1 VQKKMRLYTFSPYTL
16 PLRSDPSTLRQAQDK
31 QAQDK
36 QAQDKQAQDK
46 QAQDKCHT
54 AHYRNFLIFD
64 YPVDD

>member
-1 VQKKMRLYTFSPYTL
+1 MRLYTFSPYTL

-46 QAQDKCHT
+46 CHT